1 MAAKIPPKVSKWFD
15 VGVSIAAAVVI
26 YGALQKLLHS
36 PYADLM
42 LKIGL
47 TVESAIFLGYGL
59 LYILYPYMDDHEM
72 HLPKDVTLAGAQA
85 GPLKGMEDMLKN
97 ADITPANLQKLSEGF
112 QKLGSTVDK
121 MGEIGDVVKSTG
133 DFSANTKAAAD
144 AMNNVK
150 GAMDKTVGAMNSF
163 NSASES
169 TAQFHTQVQTLTKNL
184 SELNAVYQL
193 ELQDSNNHLKTMNQ
207 YFGNLTAISSAM
219 GASIEDAKQ
228 AQSQIQALAGNLAKL
243 NSVYGNMLTAMQG
256 RA

>member
-72 HLPKDVTLAGAQA
+72 HLPKDMQLATQPSNLAS
-85 GPLKGMEDMLKN
+85 LDKMLES
-97 ADITPANLQKLSEGF
+97 ADITPANLQKLSDGF
-112 QKLGSTVDK
+112 QKLGSTVNK

-207 YFGNLTAISSAM
+207 YFSNLTAVSSAM

-228 AQSQIQALAGNLAKL
+228 AQAQIQTLAGNLAKL

-256 RA
+256 RG

>member
-72 HLPKDVTLAGAQA
+72 HLPKDMQLAGQPSALQ
-85 GPLKGMEDMLKN
+85 PLDEMLKK
-97 ADITPANLQKLSEGF
+97 ADITPTNLQKLSDGF

-169 TAQFHTQVQTLTKNL
+169 TAQFHMQVQTLTKNL

-207 YFGNLTAISSAM
+207 YFSNLTAVSSAM

-228 AQSQIQALAGNLAKL
+228 AQAQIQTLAGNLAKL

-256 RA
+256 RG

>member
-15 VGVSIAAAVVI
+15 VGVSVAAAVVI
-26 YGALQKLLHS
+26 FGALQKLLHS
-36 PYADLM
+36 PIADTM
-42 LKIGL
+42 LKVGL
-47 TVESAIFLGYGL
+47 TAESAIFLGYGL

-72 HLPKDVTLAGAQA
+72 HLPKGMQLAGQA
-85 GPLKGMEDMLKN
+85 ASPLKSLDDMMKD
-97 ADITPANLQKLSEGF
+97 ADITPANLQKLSAGF
-112 QKLGSTVDK
+112 QKLGTTVDK

-150 GAMDKTVGAMNSF
+150 GAMDKTVGAMQSF

-207 YFGNLTAISSAM
+207 YFSNLTAVSSAM

-228 AQSQIQALAGNLAKL
+228 AQAQIQTLAGNLAKL

-256 RA
+256 RG

>member
-72 HLPKDVTLAGAQA
+72 HLPKDMQLAGPPNALQ
-85 GPLKGMEDMLKN
+85 PLDEMLKK
-97 ADITPANLQKLSEGF
+97 ADITPTNLQKLSDGF

-163 NSASES
+163 NTASES
-169 TAQFHTQVQTLTKNL
+169 TAQFHAQVQTLTKNL

-207 YFGNLTAISSAM
+207 YFSNLTAVSSAM

>member
-36 PYADLM
+36 PYADFM
-42 LKIGL
+42 LKVGL

-59 LYILYPYMDDHEM
+59 LYILYPYMDDHEV
-72 HLPKDVTLAGAQA
+72 HLPKGLQVAGQPSAIGA
-85 GPLKGMEDMLKN
+85 MEDMLKK
-97 ADITPANLQKLSEGF
+97 AQITPESLQKLSDGF
-112 QKLGSTVDK
+112 QKLGSTVEK
-121 MGEIGDVVKSTG
+121 MGEIGDVIKSTG
-133 DFSANTKAAAD
+133 EFSANTKAAAE

-150 GAMDKTVGAMNSF
+150 GAMDKTIGTMESF
-163 NSASES
+163 NSASQS

-184 SELNAVYQL
+184 SELNTIYQL
-193 ELQDSNNHLKTMNQ
+193 ELQDSNNHLKVMNQ
-207 YFGNLTAISSAM
+207 YFSNLTAVSSSM

-228 AQSQIQALAGNLAKL
+228 AQIQIQNLASNLAKL

-256 RA
+256 RN